1 MNQPVSL
8 DPQEKRLFV
17 DNLQRFLKEEV
28 APHYDDWEKA
38 GIWPRALWRR
48 FGEQGFLCVD
58 VPEAYGGYGVSFELS
73 CLVVDEVS
81 KFGFGALASGL
92 SVHSD
97 IVAPYI
103 LNLGSEAQK

>member
-73 CLVVDEVS
+73 RLVVGD
-81 KFGFGALASGL
+81 GW
-92 SVHSD
+92 
-97 IVAPYI
+97 
-103 LNLGSEAQK
+103 